1 MKILTRII
9 PHHQHVDAC
18 LSRLVLSNSIHW
30 YWSAEK
36 PRWRET
42 KWRESLLLEMTSFV
56 EIVRVTD
63 CQRVPD
69 RPWKG

>member
-1 MKILTRII
+1 MKISTGII
-9 PHHQHVDAC
+9 PHHQRVDAC
-18 LSRLVLSNSIHW
+18 LSHVLSNSTRW

-69 RPWKG
+69 RP